1 MISDLGKTMLE
12 LSNQYNRVDEEINR
26 LCTKI
31 GLLTQERFILETAM
45 KELLVHE
52 TNYYGNGTFKNKSLF
67 AR

>member
-12 LSNQYNRVDEEINR
+12 LSNQYNRVDEEISR

-45 KELLVHE
+45 KELVHE
-52 TNYYGNGTFKNKSLF
+52 TNYYGSGAFKNKSLF